1 MLLVSLSDIRKTFDE
16 QAVLDGASIAVH
28 AGDKIGLVGRNGAG
42 KTTLFNIVFGGMAPD
57 SGSVDRKKGLRIGG
71 VAQELDDLL
80 ELSLYD
86 FCFRSQS
93 QLNDIRLQLADLEKV
108 FTSDDPPA
116 EVIDEFNILSRKY
129 EELGGYRMEVEV
141 RLVLEGMGFSRGQI
155 NRSLA
160 TCSGGERN
168 RAQIAA
174 ALVGEYDL
182 LLLDEPT
189 NHLDIDATVWL
200 ENHIAA
206 SPRAYMII
214 SHDRRFLQNTVERIA
229 EISRHRLDLFHC
241 RYNDFLAEREKRLRL
256 AEHQYRHQAEEI
268 ARIEDFI
275 RRNIAGQKTKQAQS
289 KQKYLARLKKLERP
303 KREPGR
309 PTFRIK
315 DGGRSFRQVIK
326 VDNLTIGY
334 DGRPLVDKISFEQTR
349 GDRIGLVGP
358 NGSGKTTLLKTLGGF
373 LEPLE
378 GDITVGRNVEVV
390 YFDQEL
396 SNINLESDV
405 ISELWEVDPLAES
418 GRLRSFLAR
427 FGFIGE
433 DVFKRVS
440 LLSGGEKTK
449 LSLAKILY
457 RPANL
462 MIFDEP
468 TNHLD
473 IESIEALEEGLAGYT
488 GSLLVVSHDRDF
500 LDRVVNRIFELDDGR
515 FYHYLGNYSEY
526 IERKERRSGP
536 SRKEKED
543 ADERRASY
551 KAFKEKSRQ
560 KSRYKKKLKML
571 AERIAESEKRLAELE
586 KEELTVDGADWERLA
601 AIRNE
606 RKSLE
611 DTILGLYLEKEALE
625 KEPPI

>member
-155 NRSLA
+155 NRALA

-543 ADERRASY
+543 AEEKRASY
-551 KAFKEKSRQ
+551 EAFKEKSRR
-560 KSRYKKKLKML
+560 KSRYKKRLKLL
-571 AERIAESEKRLAELE
+571 GERIAESEKRLAELE